1 MRGRVRP
8 MNSFNPMR
16 LNEARLYRKM
26 TIEELANYVGVKKQA
41 ISQFENGKSSP
52 EFNTLQSISKT
63 LNFPIR
69 FFIENED
76 KDTMMGNTYFRAP
89 FSSNK
94 KDLNSQR
101 IKAKYV
107 AYIQNCLSEYV
118 DFPFLNLPHFDEID
132 NLEYIAN
139 QTRDFW
145 GLGREPIPDMVAVL
159 ERNGIIVSEFSTE
172 GKTIDAFYQ
181 YGEIFDKEYYCVV
194 LGTDKLTFVR
204 RQFNAAHELAHI
216 LLHERNNDIDEL
228 DRVEFRRREDEAN
241 KFASAF
247 LLPKDSFADDIL
259 PYCNKLNYYVELK
272 RKWKV
277 SISAMVIRAFDLEI
291 ITANQYQYLMRQIS
305 RNGWRTQEPLDEYIV
320 VKRPKALKQAINMLL
335 LNDCLTPKQIFELFS
350 KYKTSLPKDVIDEV
364 LNLDPD
370 TLPDEFD
377 DNSDSKIVTLF
388 PRSNLG

>member
-1 MRGRVRP
+1 MD
-8 MNSFNPMR
+8 NFNPMR

-26 TIEELANYVGVKKQA
+26 TIEELANSVGVKKQA

-52 EFNTLQSISKT
+52 EFGTLQAISET
-63 LNFPIR
+63 LNFPTR
-69 FFIENED
+69 FFIEDNS
-76 KDTMMGNTYFRAP
+76 KDTLVGNTYFRAP

-101 IKAKYV
+101 IKARYV

-118 DFPFLNLPHFDEID
+118 DFPLLNIPRFDEVDDI
-132 NLEYIAN
+132 EHIAN

-145 GLGREPIPDMVAVL
+145 GLGREPISDMVALL

-181 YGEIFDKEYYCVV
+181 YGEVFGREYYCVV
-194 LGTDKLTFVR
+194 LGTDKLTFAR
-204 RQFNAAHELAHI
+204 RQFSAAHELAHI

-228 DRVEFRRREDEAN
+228 DRIEFRQREDEAN

-247 LLPKDSFADDIL
+247 LLPKDAFSNDIR

-277 SISAMVIRAFDLEI
+277 SVSAMIIRAFDLEI
-291 ITANQYQYLMRQIS
+291 ISANQYQYLMRQIS
-305 RNGWRTQEPLDEYIV
+305 RNGWRTQEPLDEYMV
-320 VKRPKALKQAINMLL
+320 VKSPKALKQAINMLL
-335 LNDCLTPKQIFELFS
+335 LNDYLTPKQLFGLFS
-350 KYKTSLPKDVIDEV
+350 KYHTSLPKDVIDEV
-364 LNLDPD
+364 LNLEPD
-370 TLPDEFD
+370 TLPDEPD
-377 DNSDSKIVTLF
+377 DNPDTKIVTLS
-388 PRSNLG
+388 PRVNHG

>member
-1 MRGRVRP
+1 MD
-8 MNSFNPMR
+8 NFNPMR
-16 LNEARLYRKM
+16 LNEARLYRKI
-26 TIEELANYVGVKKQA
+26 TIEELAKSVGIKKQA

-52 EFNTLQSISKT
+52 EFNTLQSISNT

-69 FFIENED
+69 FFIEDNR
-76 KDTMMGNTYFRAP
+76 KDIVLGNTYFRAP

-107 AYIQNCLSEYV
+107 AYIQSCLSEYV
-118 DFPFLNLPHFDEID
+118 DFPILSLPHFDEID
-132 NLEYIAN
+132 DIEHIAN

-145 GLGREPIPDMVAVL
+145 GLGREPIPNMVALL

-181 YGEIFDKEYYCVV
+181 YGEVFGKEYYCVV
-194 LGTDKLTFVR
+194 LGTDKLTFAR

-228 DRVEFRRREDEAN
+228 DRIEFRQREDEAN

-247 LLPKDSFADDIL
+247 LLPREAFADDVR

-291 ITANQYQYLMRQIS
+291 ISANQYQYLMRQIS
-305 RNGWRTQEPLDEYIV
+305 RNGWRTQEPLDEYMV

-335 LNDCLTPKQIFELFS
+335 LNDYLTPRQIFLLFS
-350 KYKTSLPKDVIDEV
+350 KYQASLPKDVIDEV
-364 LNLDPD
+364 LNLEPD
-370 TLPDEFD
+370 TLPDEPD
-377 DNSDSKIVTLF
+377 ENVETKIVTLF
-388 PRSNLG
+388 PRVIKDK